1 MWRKRQKKDS
11 ETIARHFDIY
21 MQGKGLAGT
30 VEFDHEIESLKI
42 IAATDN
48 TNDSSKVNDVRNL
61 SGGER
66 SFATLCFLLAL
77 GHVVS

>member
-1 MWRKRQKKDS
+1 MWRKRQLKDS

-30 VEFDHEIESLKI
+30 VKFNHEEEFLKI
-42 IAATDN
+42 IANTDN
-48 TNDSSKVNDVRNL
+48 TDDSSRVNDVRNL

-66 SFATLCFLLAL
+66 SFATLCLLLAL